1 MFLREKKIYNNNQ
14 TYTYLQIVESV
25 KKKGKVKQNVLLNF
39 GNITY
44 WPPEKMERLIDD
56 LALYTGY
63 HHRGG
68 LSEGDID
75 PQGTLDYGAHLLLD
89 IIWKQLSLGK
99 FWKRYLSKRV
109 LGFEVEMAIKAMVY
123 NRLTDPKSKLALDE
137 WIKRQYIPGV
147 DPDMLK
153 VHHYYR
159 ALDVVAESKDEFEEW
174 VYAHITNLL
183 NFDLSLVFYDLTSS
197 YFEGEGPE
205 IACPGYSRDNR
216 PDCNQIQ
223 IGLLVNSDGIPIS
236 HVVFDGA
243 VSDQRTLP
251 EVISQMLSRFNIK
264 QCIFVADDGIVNTA
278 TMSLVRDAGYKT
290 IYSASMHKEKS
301 VQDILE
307 QAPEFNSRS
316 SPWKKIKDN
325 LWVWELPEKIDGY
338 RITIAFNPIRQKSQR
353 VKRERWLTESKSY
366 LNSFNAKTKRGA
378 KKNNQKV
385 EMQIDKWLRRKG
397 TRKYFEFSR
406 KGPYRLK
413 FSQKESA
420 IQKTSAVD
428 GMMVLRTDSEKLST
442 AEVALGYRTLTQV
455 EAAFKEIKNFIKL
468 RPIRHWTDLRVKG
481 HVAVCVMA
489 YLIESILDNLLTQSK
504 IRMTARRALGLFS
517 SLTVVKLNLAGKQ
530 LYKTTQPTEDQL
542 ELLRIIGLSK
552 FERILTKT

>member
-1 MFLREKKIYNNNQ
+1 
-14 TYTYLQIVESV
+14 
-25 KKKGKVKQNVLLNF
+25 
-39 GNITY
+39 
-44 WPPEKMERLIDD
+44 
-56 LALYTGY
+56 
-63 HHRGG
+63 
-68 LSEGDID
+68 
-75 PQGTLDYGAHLLLD
+75 
-89 IIWKQLSLGK
+89 
-99 FWKRYLSKRV
+99 
-109 LGFEVEMAIKAMVY
+109 
-123 NRLTDPKSKLALDE
+123 
-137 WIKRQYIPGV
+137 
-147 DPDMLK
+147 
-153 VHHYYR
+153 
-159 ALDVVAESKDEFEEW
+159 
-174 VYAHITNLL
+174 
-183 NFDLSLVFYDLTSS
+183 
-197 YFEGEGPE
+197 
-205 IACPGYSRDNR
+205 
-216 PDCNQIQ
+216 
-223 IGLLVNSDGIPIS
+223 
-236 HVVFDGA
+236 
-243 VSDQRTLP
+243 
-251 EVISQMLSRFNIK
+251 
-264 QCIFVADDGIVNTA
+264 
-278 TMSLVRDAGYKT
+278 MSLVRDAGYKT

-307 QAPEFNSRS
+307 QAPEFNSNS

-353 VKRERWLTESKSY
+353 VKRERYLTESKSY
-366 LNSFNAKTKRGA
+366 LNTFNAKTKRGA

-385 EMQIDKWLRRKG
+385 EMQVDKWLRCKG

-406 KGPYRLK
+406 KGPYRLE

-420 IQKTSAVD
+420 IQKASAVD

-455 EAAFKEIKNFIKL
+455 EAAFKEIKDFIKL

-504 IRMTARRALGLFS
+504 IRMTARRALDLFS

-530 LYKTTQPTEDQL
+530 LYKTTQPREDQL

>member
-1 MFLREKKIYNNNQ
+1 
-14 TYTYLQIVESV
+14 
-25 KKKGKVKQNVLLNF
+25 
-39 GNITY
+39 
-44 WPPEKMERLIDD
+44 
-56 LALYTGY
+56 
-63 HHRGG
+63 
-68 LSEGDID
+68 
-75 PQGTLDYGAHLLLD
+75 
-89 IIWKQLSLGK
+89 
-99 FWKRYLSKRV
+99 
-109 LGFEVEMAIKAMVY
+109 
-123 NRLTDPKSKLALDE
+123 
-137 WIKRQYIPGV
+137 
-147 DPDMLK
+147 
-153 VHHYYR
+153 
-159 ALDVVAESKDEFEEW
+159 
-174 VYAHITNLL
+174 
-183 NFDLSLVFYDLTSS
+183 
-197 YFEGEGPE
+197 
-205 IACPGYSRDNR
+205 
-216 PDCNQIQ
+216 
-223 IGLLVNSDGIPIS
+223 
-236 HVVFDGA
+236 
-243 VSDQRTLP
+243 
-251 EVISQMLSRFNIK
+251 
-264 QCIFVADDGIVNTA
+264 
-278 TMSLVRDAGYKT
+278 MSLVRDAGYKT